1 MNISITF
8 RHMDSS
14 SAVKAYAGEKVSKLQ
29 KFLRLP
35 MTAKVTLSIDK
46 LRHLAEARISSGGQR
61 FDASEASEDMYAS
74 IDMMID
80 KLERQIRG
88 TKGAKQARSRRGPR
102 PVEPTAAKPAAAPK
116 AAVEAPKEEPAAR
129 PARRS
134 VAKPRVRTVRAASG
148 QAAAR
153 PRPARPSRKR

>member
-46 LRHLAEARISSGGQR
+46 LRHVAEARISSGGQHFEAR
-61 FDASEASEDMYAS
+61 EASEDMYAS
-74 IDMMID
+74 IDLIID

-88 TKGAKQARSRRGPR
+88 TKGVHQARTRRVAR
-102 PVEPTAAKPAAAPK
+102 PADASATSKPAATPKPAP
-116 AAVEAPKEEPAAR
+116 EPPKVAQPPR
-129 PARRS
+129 PARRA
-134 VAKPRVRTVRAASG
+134 AKPRGRTVREASG
-148 QAAAR
+148 PAATR
-153 PRPARPSRKR
+153 PRPARPARKR

>member
-74 IDMMID
+74 IDMIID

-102 PVEPTAAKPAAAPK
+102 PVEPAAAKPAAAPK
-116 AAVEAPKEEPAAR
+116 AAVEAPPEEPAAR
-129 PARRS
+129 PARRA
-134 VAKPRVRTVRAASG
+134 VKPRVRTVRAASG
-148 QAAAR
+148 PAAAR

>member
-46 LRHLAEARISSGGQR
+46 LRHLAEARVSSGGQR
-61 FDASEASEDMYAS
+61 FDASESSEDMYAS

-88 TKGAKQARSRRGPR
+88 NKGAKQARTRRGPR
-102 PVEPTAAKPAAAPK
+102 PAEPVAAKPATAPK
-116 AAVEAPKEEPAAR
+116 AAVEAPPKEEPAAR
-129 PARRS
+129 PARRA
-134 VAKPRVRTVRAASG
+134 VKPRVRTVRAASG
-148 QAAAR
+148 AAAAR